1 MSFFVERLT
10 LLLTFTVVNCISLRE
25 VTIVNQKGGIDMKE
39 VESMSRAEWQVMRI
53 IWTLGQATSKQV
65 IDFLE
70 KKTDWKAATIKTLI
84 GRLQKKNFLQADE
97 TKRPYVYQPLISED
111 EAIHDSVNDLF
122 DNLCCM
128 RKGYAIKDLIDNSEI
143 SKSDI
148 SAIIETLNQKKAT
161 APEVVECDCLE
172 SDLNE

>member
-1 MSFFVERLT
+1 
-10 LLLTFTVVNCISLRE
+10 
-25 VTIVNQKGGIDMKE
+25 
-39 VESMSRAEWQVMRI
+39 
-53 IWTLGQATSKQV
+53 
-65 IDFLE
+65 
-70 KKTDWKAATIKTLI
+70 
-84 GRLQKKNFLQADE
+84 
-97 TKRPYVYQPLISED
+97 
-111 EAIHDSVNDLF
+111 
-122 DNLCCM
+122 M